1 MMAEGAT
8 VKNEERSMTVCISSI
23 CNGASRFPRDLWR
36 ARQCFHSC
44 GASESRLSRETNDDD
59 DDNKKN
65 MKSEERKY
73 SRKPGQVSL
82 QYNFHELQDS
92 M

>member
-8 VKNEERSMTVCISSI
+8 AKDEERSMTGISSI
-23 CNGASRFPRDLWR
+23 CNGASRFPGDLWR

-44 GASESRLSRETNDDD
+44 GASESRLSRGTNDDD

-82 QYNFHELQDS
+82 QCNFHELQDS